1 MGEVVYRPIGLV
13 RSPFRHADCAPIQAS
28 LASASRGQ
36 VKVFPDFASGLDGIE
51 GFSHLVLLWHSHSK
65 KGHDA
70 KSAPNEDGVRGVFA
84 TRSSS
89 RPNPICLS
97 VVELV
102 RREGNT
108 LHVRGLDILDGTPVL
123 DIKPHM
129 PGPGERPAAARKPAA
144 RQQKKIKGK
153 RQRRFPAR

>member
-1 MGEVVYRPIGLV
+1 MGEIVYRPIGLV
-13 RSPFRHADCAPIQAS
+13 RSPFKHSEGAPIHAP
-28 LASASRGQ
+28 LASASRGK
-36 VKVFPDFASGLDGIE
+36 VKVFPEFASGLDGIE
-51 GFSHLVLLWHSHSK
+51 GCSHLVLLWHSHAMR
-65 KGHDA
+65 GRDA
-70 KSAPNEDGVRGVFA
+70 RGAPGEDGVSGVFA

-108 LHVRGLDILDGTPVL
+108 LHVRGLDILDGTQVL

-129 PGPGERPAAARKPAA
+129 PGPGERQAPAKRPA
-144 RQQKKIKGK
+144 QK
-153 RQRRFPAR
+153 RQNR